1 MLNSEKAILAM
12 NDVDDSY
19 LECARKMLGYKAE
32 VKIRN
37 TIKRRILTIA
47 LAATLILSLGIAA
60 YAANLFGLREL
71 FATSTRGEMPEEAA
85 ELIIPQGGELESDG
99 WRAQVMES
107 YCDETTVL
115 ITIRISADA
124 RYLVAPTDED
134 TNSSLSVIGLS
145 GEGTL
150 GEYARQEGKTLLFV
164 GADLDHETLG
174 LISGG
179 QRFENVS
186 PQEMTI
192 YFEGA
197 RSGEITAPTETNCT
211 VVTLV
216 WPPEADAQDTDS
228 YAIERHTLPV
238 TLAEADKS
246 SQELFTPADPYAVP
260 GYKLGELNLTQ
271 TPLGISLRLK
281 MNVLDQKEAEKL
293 LTLHLEGVEFHGA
306 GSIDPNGYALF
317 SQGQGQFGDI
327 PTIRFLDWDKNTIAE
342 ASFERVD

>member
-19 LECARKMLGYKAE
+19 LECAREMLGYKAE
-32 VKIRN
+32 VKIRS

-85 ELIIPQGGELESDG
+85 ELIIPQGGELEN
-99 WRAQVMES
+99 
-107 YCDETTVL
+107 ETTVL

-197 RSGEITAPTETNCT
+197 RSGEITAPTETYCT
-211 VVTLV
+211 VVALV

-228 YAIERHTLPV
+228 YVIERHTLPV

-246 SQELFTPADPYAVP
+246 SQELFTPTNPYAVP
-260 GYKLGELNLTQ
+260 GYRLGELNLTQ

-293 LTLHLEGVEFHGA
+293 LTLHLEGVEFHGT

>member
-12 NDVDDSY
+12 NDVDDNY
-19 LECARKMLGYKAE
+19 LEYAREMLGYKAE
-32 VKIRN
+32 VKIRS

-85 ELIIPQGGELESDG
+85 ELIIPQGGELDSDG

-107 YCDETTVL
+107 YCDERTVL
-115 ITIRISADA
+115 ITVRISADA

-134 TNSSLSVIGLS
+134 PNSPLSVIGLS

-179 QRFENVS
+179 QRLRMS
-186 PQEMTI
+186 
-192 YFEGA
+192 
-197 RSGEITAPTETNCT
+197 
-211 VVTLV
+211 
-216 WPPEADAQDTDS
+216 
-228 YAIERHTLPV
+228 RH
-238 TLAEADKS
+238 K
-246 SQELFTPADPYAVP
+246 
-260 GYKLGELNLTQ
+260 K
-271 TPLGISLRLK
+271 
-281 MNVLDQKEAEKL
+281 
-293 LTLHLEGVEFHGA
+293 
-306 GSIDPNGYALF
+306 
-317 SQGQGQFGDI
+317 
-327 PTIRFLDWDKNTIAE
+327 
-342 ASFERVD
+342 

>member
-19 LECARKMLGYKAE
+19 LEYAREMLGYKAE
-32 VKIRN
+32 VKIRS

-85 ELIIPQGGELESDG
+85 ELIIPQGGELDSDG

-197 RSGEITAPTETNCT
+197 RNGEFTAPTETNCT

-238 TLAEADKS
+238 TLAEADK
-246 SQELFTPADPYAVP
+246 
-260 GYKLGELNLTQ
+260 
-271 TPLGISLRLK
+271 
-281 MNVLDQKEAEKL
+281 
-293 LTLHLEGVEFHGA
+293 
-306 GSIDPNGYALF
+306 
-317 SQGQGQFGDI
+317 
-327 PTIRFLDWDKNTIAE
+327 
-342 ASFERVD
+342 